1 MCLCVCVCVYLCVFI
16 YPHIHLHLDDG
27 AQGERGAAF
36 LDRVQ
41 AALVH
46 GGMDEGAED
55 VFGVD
60 APVPLFEGLALGR
73 RLDRLVLLLLV
84 LLAPVTEASRIYI

>member
-1 MCLCVCVCVYLCVFI
+1 MIYVCVRACVCVSIYL
-16 YPHIHLHLDDG
+16 HIHMHLDDG

-41 AALVH
+41 ATLVH

-84 LLAPVTEASRIYI
+84 LLAPVTEVSRIYI